1 MIVALEGTAAV
12 SGADVAGN
20 VIPVFLLVL
29 GAPLA
34 IWWWMRRSKTGSTN
48 RLKITDK
55 AALGRNVWIAV
66 AEVDGQRF
74 LVGAGEHGVG
84 LLSELESL
92 PIVETATDEAPEDQR
107 TSHIGPRALAPAFFS
122 TPAKDRTTEPRMGL
136 IRRLQLMT
144 LRTSAR
150 PPRSLDAPRW

>member
-1 MIVALEGTAAV
+1 MIVALEGTGAV
-12 SGADVAGN
+12 SGADIAGN

-92 PIVETATDEAPEDQR
+92 PVTEAAMDDAPEAR
-107 TSHIGPRALAPAFFS
+107 TTYNGARALTPAFFS
-122 TPAKDRTTEPRMGL
+122 APAMDRTTEPRMGL

-150 PPRSLDAPRW
+150 PPRSVDAPLP

>member
-1 MIVALEGTAAV
+1 MIAAAEGAAGV
-12 SGADVAGN
+12 SGTEIIGN
-20 VIPVFLLVL
+20 VLPAMLLVV

-34 IWWWMRRSKTGSTN
+34 IWWWMRRSRAGSTA
-48 RLKITDK
+48 RLRVTDK

-74 LVGAGEHGVG
+74 LLGAGENGVG
-84 LLSELESL
+84 LLSELE
-92 PIVETATDEAPEDQR
+92 PAPVVEPATATEEDHTNATER
-107 TSHIGPRALAPAFFS
+107 VA
-122 TPAKDRTTEPRMGL
+122 EPRMGL